1 MKISHVIIKNFRS
14 IEELSFKPRK
24 LTTLIGPNNAGK
36 SSVLRALEIFLNQ
49 QTPELDEWRSG
60 HTSEPVVI
68 EVEFSDV
75 KEWERNQSGVSAHV
89 FDGKI
94 RIRATYTKSEDAK
107 PRVQTA
113 WESFRQEETIEGW
126 PEGAKFSELAEALKT
141 LAKENGI
148 EVKGQFSKANQEKL
162 RELVRQKLPDSLK
175 LGEAKWNSE
184 GFSIPAALQQAL
196 PQARLIPAVRS
207 AEQDGEPGAKTSFG
221 LLLKEIILPAVSQT
235 NEYQNLLQSVAVL
248 EKKLRG
254 DGVEQLEAVR
264 VLADDIKKRLS
275 SLIAAQVTIGME
287 PPNTEKLIGDN
298 TTLRLDDGTA
308 TRIGMQGHGLQRALV
323 FAMLEVLASRNA
335 MVTVG
340 NAGETQS
347 RTTVLLFEEPE
358 LFIHPHLMRR
368 LQSALETIAG
378 TETWQV
384 VLTTHSPFLI
394 DVARDPLSLVI
405 HRRPQPK
412 DPPTIRQ
419 LSEDPFKDE
428 EKKDER
434 EWLRAVLDFNPS
446 VCEAFFARR
455 TVLVEGDTEIAVL
468 ACQPELRKLA
478 GVSEDTARDV
488 TVVSCDGKWTIIP
501 IARLLKLFGVPV
513 RVIHDIDRKGKTDEE
528 LAADKSHEFH
538 ANARIE
544 AIVGADSVL
553 AVDDTFEHTIWPK
566 NEAPKSSSDKPF
578 RAWKRA
584 RDLVNG
590 HDNLDHV
597 PGLRDAIK
605 FTFEMA

>member
-1 MKISHVIIKNFRS
+1 MKISHVIIENFRS
-14 IEELSFKPRK
+14 IGKIGFKPRE

-49 QTPELDEWRSG
+49 QAPELDEWRSG
-60 HTSEPVVI
+60 HHANPIII
-68 EVEFSDV
+68 EVEFSDL
-75 KEWERNQSGVSAHV
+75 KDWERNQPGVSPHV

-94 RIRATYTKSEDAK
+94 RIRATYTRTDDAK
-107 PRVQTA
+107 PKVQTS

-126 PEGAKFSELAEALKT
+126 AEGAKFSELADDLKN
-141 LAKENGI
+141 LAKANGI

-162 RELVRQKLPDSLK
+162 RELVREKLPQALT
-175 LGEAKWNSE
+175 LGDAKWTSE

-196 PQARLIPAVRS
+196 PQARLIPAVRN

-221 LLLKEIILPAVSQT
+221 LLLKEIVLPAVSQAA
-235 NEYQNLLQSVAVL
+235 EYQDLLKAVAAL

-264 VLADDIKKRLS
+264 VLADEIKKRLS
-275 SLIAAQVTIGME
+275 SLIAAQVAIGME

-335 MVTVG
+335 RVSVG

-358 LFIHPHLMRR
+358 LFIHPHLMLR
-368 LQSALETIAG
+368 LQSALEAIAS
-378 TETWQV
+378 TDTWQV

-405 HRRPQPK
+405 HQRPTAME
-412 DPPTIRQ
+412 PPTVRQ
-419 LSEDPFKDE
+419 LSEDPFE
-428 EKKDER
+428 EEGKKDER
-434 EWLRAVLDFNPS
+434 EWLRAVLDFNPA

-455 TVLVEGDTEIAVL
+455 TVLVEGDTEMAVL
-468 ACQPELRKLA
+468 ARQPKLRKLA
-478 GVSEDTARDV
+478 DVNEDAARDV
-488 TVVSCDGKWTIIP
+488 TLVSCDGKWTIIP
-501 IARLLKLFGVPV
+501 IARLLRLFGVPV
-513 RVIHDIDRKGKTDEE
+513 RVIHDTDRKGKSDTELDE
-528 LAADKSHEFH
+528 DKSHEFH
-538 ANARIE
+538 ANKRISE
-544 AIVGADSVL
+544 IVGADAVF
-553 AVDDTFEHTIWPK
+553 AVDDTFENLIWPPGTPVP
-566 NEAPKSSSDKPF
+566 PKDKPYK
-578 RAWKRA
+578 AWKRVKE
-584 RDLVNG
+584 LTEG
-590 HDNLDHV
+590 FDNLDHA
-597 PGLRDAIK
+597 PDLRAVVK
-605 FTFEMA
+605 FAFEF

>member
-1 MKISHVIIKNFRS
+1 MKISHVIIENFRS
-14 IEELSFKPRK
+14 IGRIEFKPRE

-49 QTPELDEWRSG
+49 QAPELDEWRSG
-60 HTSEPVVI
+60 HTGEPMII

-75 KEWERNQSGVSAHV
+75 KDWERNQPGVSAHV

-94 RIRATYTKSEDAK
+94 RIRATYTRTDDAK
-107 PRVQTA
+107 PKVQIS
-113 WESFRQEETIEGW
+113 WESYRQEETIEGW
-126 PEGAKFSELAEALKT
+126 ADGAKFSELAENLRT

-162 RELVRQKLPDSLK
+162 RELVRQKLPQIVK

-221 LLLKEIILPAVSQT
+221 LLLKEIILPAVSQAD
-235 NEYQNLLQSVAVL
+235 EYQDLLKAVSVL

-264 VLADDIKKRLS
+264 VLADDIRKRLS

-335 MVTVG
+335 RVAVG

-347 RTTVLLFEEPE
+347 RTTVMLFEEPE
-358 LFIHPHLMRR
+358 LFIHPHLMLR
-368 LQSALETIAG
+368 LQSALEAIAG
-378 TETWQV
+378 TDTWQV

-405 HRRPQPK
+405 HQRPTANE
-412 DPPTIRQ
+412 PPTVRQ
-419 LSEDPFKDE
+419 LSEDPFE
-428 EKKDER
+428 EEGKKDER
-434 EWLRAVLDFNPS
+434 EWLRAVLDFNPA
-446 VCEAFFARR
+446 VCEAFFAKR

-468 ACQPELRKLA
+468 ARQPELRKLA
-478 GVSEDTARDV
+478 GVNEEAARDV

-501 IARLLKLFGVPV
+501 VARLLRLFGVPV
-513 RVIHDIDRKGKTDEE
+513 RVIHDIDRKGKTDAQ
-528 LAADKSHEFH
+528 LDADKSHEFH
-538 ANARIE
+538 ANKRISD
-544 AIVGADSVL
+544 IVGGGAFL
-553 AVDDTFEHTIWPK
+553 AVDDTFENLIWPPGTTVPSK
-566 NEAPKSSSDKPF
+566 DKPF
-578 RAWKRA
+578 KAWKRVKELTA
-584 RDLVNG
+584 DAA
-590 HDNLDHV
+590 NLDHAL
-597 PGLRDAIK
+597 GLRDVVK
-605 FTFEMA
+605 FAFEF